1 MSGAVFTETL
11 RRNWRAML
19 YWGVSVASL
28 VFITVIIV
36 PSVEMLQKVADMLK
50 IFPPA
55 VIQAFGSEDAASLA
69 TPEGYLSMSLFSIL
83 LLVFAVYAILAG
95 LGVTANEEDQGIMD
109 MMISLPIARWRIV
122 LEKLAAYTLVIVG
135 MILLT
140 LVGFWL
146 AVAVT
151 PSMTISAKQL
161 IESVLNMLPGSLL
174 MLGFTALIS
183 TLVRRRNTAAGIA
196 AAFLVASY
204 FIDLMGR
211 AAKGTFLDS
220 LRTVSFYSYYD
231 YSNVMSKGLNW
242 GYVIL
247 VLAVAGLL
255 VAGTV
260 WAFRRRDVGV

>member
-1 MSGAVFTETL
+1 MSGAVFAETL

-19 YWGVSVASL
+19 YWGVSVAAL

-36 PSVEMLQKVADMLK
+36 PSVEMLQKVADMVKVL
-50 IFPPA
+50 PPA
-55 VIQAFGSEDAASLA
+55 LIQAFGGEDAATLA
-69 TPEGYLSMSLFSIL
+69 TPEGYLSVSLFSVL
-83 LLVFAVYAILAG
+83 LLIFAVYALLAG
-95 LGVTANEEDQGIMD
+95 LGVTSQEEDQGIMD
-109 MMISLPIARWRIV
+109 IMLSLPIARWRIV
-122 LEKLAAYTLVIVG
+122 LEKLAAYTLIIVG

-161 IESVLNMLPGSLL
+161 LESVFNMLPGSLL
-174 MLGFTALIS
+174 MLAFTALVS

-196 AAFLVASY
+196 AAFLVVSY
-204 FIDLMGR
+204 FIDVMGR
-211 AAKGTFLDS
+211 AAKGTFIDS
-220 LRTVSFYSYYD
+220 LRAVSFYSYYD
-231 YSNVMSKGLNW
+231 YSNVMTKGLNW

-255 VAGTV
+255 AAGTV